1 MLTELNIRKFLAP
14 EIIFGDGAIELLG
27 RSALNFGA
35 KRVFVVTDQGLVE
48 AGILGRAR
56 TVLTDAG
63 IESVVYDRVS
73 SNPRDTEVME
83 AAALY
88 RDADCDIIIAL
99 GGGSPMDCAKGV
111 SIVSANN
118 RHILEFQGVDNVEIP
133 GPPLICLPTTSGSS
147 ADVSQFAIISNTAEQ
162 VKIAIIS
169 KTVVPDLA
177 LLDPGLTLT
186 MDRYLTLCTG
196 MDALVHAIEAYVSSA
211 SSKLTDIHALE
222 AMRLIHAYL
231 PQVLE
236 DLDDIELR
244 EQMML
249 ASLEAGLAF
258 SNASLGAVHAMAH
271 SLGGLLDLPHGE
283 CNTLLLDVVMRRNYE
298 AVPERYD
305 RIGEVFGMDTV
316 SVPKEKRCQ
325 AVLDAVASFK
335 QRIGFEAGMGK
346 RGVRLE
352 DIRLLSRKALADPCM
367 VTNPRRLELAD
378 VEAIFK
384 EAF

>member
-27 RSALNFGA
+27 RFALNFGA
-35 KRVFVVTDQGLVE
+35 GRVFIVTDQGIVA
-48 AGILGRAR
+48 AGILERAQ
-56 TVLTDAG
+56 TILSDSGVQ
-63 IESVVYDRVS
+63 SVVYDRVS
-73 SNPRDTEVME
+73 PNPRESEVME
-83 AAALY
+83 AAELY
-88 RDADCDIIIAL
+88 RQAKCDIIIAL

-118 RHILEFQGVDNVEIP
+118 KHILEFQGVDNVEIP
-133 GPPLICLPTTSGSS
+133 GPPLICVPTTSGSS
-147 ADVSQFAIISNTAEQ
+147 ADVSQFAIINNTTDK

-186 MDRYLTLCTG
+186 MDRHLTLCTG
-196 MDALVHAIEAYVSSA
+196 MDALVHAVEAYVSSA
-211 SSKLTDIHALE
+211 NSPLTDIHALE
-222 AMRLIHAYL
+222 AIRLIHQYL
-231 PQVLE
+231 PLVVE
-236 DLDDIELR
+236 KLDDIDLR

-258 SNASLGAVHAMAH
+258 SNASLGAVHALAH

-283 CNTLLLDVVMRRNYE
+283 CNTLLLDVVMRYNYE
-298 AVPERYD
+298 AAAERYD
-305 RIGEVFGMDTV
+305 RIGEIFNVAVAELPQED
-316 SVPKEKRCQ
+316 RCQ
-325 AVLDAVASFK
+325 AIFDAIQRFK
-335 QRIGFEAGMGK
+335 EQLGFISGLSK
-346 RGVRLE
+346 RGVQLE
-352 DIRLLSRKALADPCM
+352 DIPLLSRKALADPCM

-378 VEAIFK
+378 IEAIFE

>member
-1 MLTELNIRKFLAP
+1 MLTALNIRKFLAP
-14 EIIFGDGAIELLG
+14 EIIFGDGAIELVG
-27 RSALNFGA
+27 RYAQNFGA
-35 KRVFVVTDQGLVE
+35 GRVFIVTDKGIVE
-48 AGILGRAR
+48 AGFLERAQTILSS
-56 TVLTDAG
+56 AG
-63 IESVVYDRVS
+63 IQSVVYDRVS
-73 SNPRDTEVME
+73 PNPRETEVME

-88 RDADCDIIIAL
+88 RQSHCDIIIAL

-118 RHILEFQGVDNVEIP
+118 KHILEFQGVDNVEIP

-147 ADVSQFAIISNTAEQ
+147 ADVSQFAIINNTADQ

-177 LLDPGLTLT
+177 LLDPALTLT
-186 MDRYLTLCTG
+186 MDRNLTLCTG

-211 SSKLTDIHALE
+211 CSQLTDIHALE
-222 AMRLIHAYL
+222 AIRLIHRFL
-231 PQVLE
+231 PQVL
-236 DLDDIELR
+236 DNLNDVQLR
-244 EQMML
+244 AQVML

-283 CNTLLLDVVMRRNYE
+283 CNALLLDAVMQRNYE
-298 AVPERYD
+298 AVPERYN
-305 RIGEVFGMDTV
+305 RIGEIFGVVVTEL
-316 SVPKEKRCQ
+316 PEQERCR
-325 AVLDAVASFK
+325 AILNAIVSFK
-335 QRIGFEAGMGK
+335 RQLGFESGLGK

-352 DIRLLSRKALADPCM
+352 DINLLSRKALADPCL
-367 VTNPRRLELAD
+367 VTNPCRLELAD
-378 VEAIFK
+378 IEAIFE

>member
-27 RSALNFGA
+27 RYALNFGA
-35 KRVFVVTDQGLVE
+35 GRVLVVTDKGVAE
-48 AGILGRAR
+48 TGILERAQ
-56 TVLTDAG
+56 TILSASGVQ
-63 IESVVYDRVS
+63 SVVYDRVS
-73 SNPRDTEVME
+73 ANPRETEVME
-83 AAALY
+83 AAELY
-88 RDADCDIIIAL
+88 RRSKCDIIIAL

-118 RHILEFQGVDNVEIP
+118 KHILEFQGVDNVEIP

-147 ADVSQFAIISNTAEQ
+147 ADVSQFSIINNTVDQ

-177 LLDPGLTLT
+177 MLDPSLTLT

-196 MDALVHAIEAYVSSA
+196 MDALVHAIEAFVSSA
-211 SSKLTDIHALE
+211 SSQLTDIHALE
-222 AMRLIHAYL
+222 AMRLIHAFL
-231 PQVLE
+231 PRVLE
-236 DLDDIELR
+236 NLQDVQLR

-283 CNTLLLDVVMRRNYE
+283 CNTLLLDAVMRRNYE

-305 RIGEVFGMDTV
+305 RIGAIFGVAVDEL
-316 SVPKEKRCQ
+316 PKQERCAAIVEAIQ
-325 AVLDAVASFK
+325 GFRRQL
-335 QRIGFEAGMGK
+335 GFESGLVK
-346 RGVRLE
+346 RGVRHE
-352 DIRLLSRKALADPCM
+352 DITLLSRKALADPCM

-378 VEAIFK
+378 IEAIFE